1 MEDLIVNSN
10 QKNGVSAGPLRILP
24 KESMGLGEGRHW
36 EGEET
41 VDYMGCWE
49 SHIQNLPLFVTLR
62 AFYVL
67 LVFSCMH

>member
-10 QKNGVSAGPLRILP
+10 QKNGVSVGPLRILP
-24 KESMGLGEGRHW
+24 KERMGLREGRHW

-49 SHIQNLPLFVTLR
+49 SHIKNLCLFISLR
-62 AFYVL
+62 AII
-67 LVFSCMH
+67 SC

>member
-62 AFYVL
+62 AFYFL